1 MLYNISKQQRKVNE
15 TQKRF
20 LEEINKI
27 DNPQVDQERDKNK
40 YWK

>member
-1 MLYNISKQQRKVNE
+1 MKPK
-15 TQKRF
+15 KRL
-20 LEEINKI
+20 LEEINKT